1 MSVSVNHGHACIM
14 IWWPQ
19 WVFHALDLQFDL
31 RWFLCDE
38 RRTEGMLCVSHSLT
52 TNAYI
57 KYRVCAKCRQSILF
71 IIKTKLSV
79 ILVMTLY
86 IWWSEHW
93 YGSLHYHWF
102 FYHVDNKHRHC
113 ISLWKMVDDNN
124 NEIQISVWSCQKAGV
139 PQKAFCVYFCQL
151 LFC

>member
-1 MSVSVNHGHACIM
+1 MVTAMSFSRARFAIRFEMVFMWRATNRRNALCQSFVYHQWIHKISV
-14 IWWPQ
+14 
-19 WVFHALDLQFDL
+19 
-31 RWFLCDE
+31 LCKVQ
-38 RRTEGMLCVSHSLT
+38 T
-52 TNAYI
+52 
-57 KYRVCAKCRQSILF
+57 KYFF

-113 ISLWKMVDDNN
+113 ISLCKMVDDNN